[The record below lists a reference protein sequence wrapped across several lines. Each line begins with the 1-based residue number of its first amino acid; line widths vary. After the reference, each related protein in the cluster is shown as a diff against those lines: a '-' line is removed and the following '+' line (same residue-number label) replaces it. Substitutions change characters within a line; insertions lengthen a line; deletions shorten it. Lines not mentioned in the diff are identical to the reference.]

1 MALVGTWKKYN
12 IRESETETESF
23 TFTVPEDLP
32 EGHPDYELRGQEKT
46 VVQPTLEK
54 ILEETVE
61 NAYIIVKAVAIHLE
75 DRDRLQDDIDIDFGK
90 GFRVNILFNIY
101 QNKENRLLNFNM
113 PYIADQNSDVFYID
127 LGEIDNSNILSWAYS
142 KLKTI
147 EGFEELI
154 DD

>member
-75 DRDRLQDDIDIDFGK
+75 DRDRLQDDIDIDLGK

-127 LGEIDNSNILSWAYS
+127 LAEVDNNNILSWAYS